1 MATIRDVASKAMVSV
16 GTVSNVLSNSPSVS
30 AALRERVE
38 RAIRELDYH
47 PSHIARSLA
56 SRSTKTI
63 GIVITD
69 ITNPFFPLVVRG
81 AEDSAL
87 RHGFTL
93 SVFNTD
99 NQLDRERNCISV
111 LRSREADGVLLVS
124 SPNPAGQI
132 EHLEDARREGL
143 AIVCLDRIPRGFA
156 CDAVLANHEKGA
168 RLIVRHLHL
177 MGHRRIGAIL
187 GPPGLQNSSDRTVGY
202 RAALKECGLEL
213 DAEMER
219 QGNFR
224 IDSGHR
230 LAKDLL
236 LSSSPPTAIFAA
248 NGMMGLGALKT
259 IQELGLLC
267 PQHVSLA
274 VFDDYPGAEIFRPS
288 LTVIAQ
294 PAYEMGYRGTELLI
308 ERIGRQSA
316 KEGGSKMEPRV
327 EILEPELVVR
337 ESTGAPRSE

>member
-1 MATIRDVASKAMVSV
+1 MATIRHVAAKAKVSV
-16 GTVSNVLSNSPSVS
+16 GTVSNVLSKSPSVS
-30 AALRERVE
+30 SDLRERVE

-81 AEDSAL
+81 AEDAAL
-87 RHGFTL
+87 REGFTL

-124 SPNPAGQI
+124 SPNPEGSI

-143 AIVCLDRIPRGFA
+143 AMVCLDRIPAGLQV
-156 CDAVLANHEKGA
+156 DAVLANHEKGA

-187 GPPGLQNSSDRTVGY
+187 GPPGLQNSTDRTAGY
-202 RAALKECGLEL
+202 RGALRECGLEVDPDL
-213 DAEMER
+213 ER
-219 QGNFR
+219 NGNFR

-236 LSSSPPTAIFAA
+236 LSSRPPTAIFAA

-259 IQELGLLC
+259 IQELGLSC

-288 LTVIAQ
+288 LTVVAQ
-294 PAYEMGYRGTELLI
+294 PAYTLGYRGTELLI
-308 ERIGRQSA
+308 ERIGSPLGA
-316 KEGGSKMEPRV
+316 PRV
-327 EILEPELVVR
+327 EILEPELIVR
-337 ESTGAPRSE
+337 ESTGAPRQS

>member
-1 MATIRDVASKAMVSV
+1 MATIRDVAARAMVSV

-30 AALRERVE
+30 ADLRERVQ

-47 PSHIARSLA
+47 PSHIARSLV

-63 GIVITD
+63 GVVITD

-81 AEDSAL
+81 AEDAAL
-87 RHGFTL
+87 GHGFTL
-93 SVFNTD
+93 SIFNTD

-111 LRSREADGVLLVS
+111 LRSREADGVLLVA
-124 SPNPAGQI
+124 SPNPKGQI
-132 EHLEDARREGL
+132 EHLEDARRERL
-143 AIVCLDRIPRGFA
+143 AIVCLDRIPPGFA
-156 CDAVLANHEKGA
+156 CDAVLVNHEKGA

-187 GPPGLQNSSDRTVGY
+187 GPSGLQNSTDRTRGY
-202 RAALKECGLEL
+202 RAALEECGLTVDPEL
-213 DAEMER
+213 ER

-224 IDSGHR
+224 VDSGQR

-236 LSSSPPTAIFAA
+236 LSARPPTAIFAA
-248 NGMMGLGALKT
+248 NGMMGLGTLKT
-259 IQELGLLC
+259 IQQLGLNC

-308 ERIGRQSA
+308 ERISER
-316 KEGGSKMEPRV
+316 GGKDEANGDKPRLEV
-327 EILEPELVVR
+327 LEPELVVR
-337 ESTGAPRSE
+337 ESTGAPRQE